1 MKRLILFCL
10 TMITLPAAFAS
21 ASLADPKSG
30 NGYFPQQPGHA
41 GPGLIICQ
49 YRSRAGNCFRL
60 LRGTGILVPLHSETS
75 FRQFTSELLLH
86 ADQLAIC
93 EISERWSPWTAF
105 ASTGGAPAEQRFCS
119 PGPTTDAPACPCRAL
134 RQTRSVNTQN
144 QSQETQARQSR

>member
-1 MKRLILFCL
+1 MKRLTLFFL
-10 TMITLPAAFAS
+10 TMAALPAVFA
-21 ASLADPKSG
+21 AGPLACPKSG
-30 NGYFPQQPGHA
+30 SGYFPEQPGHA
-41 GPGLIICQ
+41 KPGLTICQ

-60 LRGTGILVPLHSETS
+60 LRGTDILVPFRSETS

-105 ASTGGAPAEQRFCS
+105 AGTRGAPAEQRFCS

-144 QSQETQARQSR
+144 QSQQTQARQGR